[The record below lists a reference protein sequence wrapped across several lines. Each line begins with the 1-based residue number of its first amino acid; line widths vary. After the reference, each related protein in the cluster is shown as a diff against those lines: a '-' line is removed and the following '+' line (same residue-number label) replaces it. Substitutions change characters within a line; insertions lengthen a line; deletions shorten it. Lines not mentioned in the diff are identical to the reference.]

1 MTTLLFEDLVVP
13 AAKHLAE
20 KYRYPHDEQS
30 AFVAGFLEGWRAAKT
45 ERTNTVLSL
54 REDLETKCEQAGILW
69 SGIVEA
75 MLLVDDQHPANLPL
89 QRALSLA
96 ELKKL

>member
-1 MTTLLFEDLVVP
+1 MSTLLFEDVVVP

-20 KYRYPHDEQS
+20 RYRYTHDEQS
-30 AFVAGFLEGWRAAKT
+30 AFVAGFLEGWSSAKT
-45 ERTNTVLSL
+45 ERTDTILRL
-54 REDLETKCEQAGILW
+54 REQLETRREQAGLLW

-75 MLLVDDQHPANLPL
+75 MLMLDEQHPANIPL